1 MKDTVTVIGWISK
14 GIFRGQIE
22 LPKENKFSV
31 LLFSGETEAD
41 WVNVSL
47 ADIFERYRINRDTA
61 AVRVLL
67 VADTEVDARSSLN
80 DVTVAQAEFSWNDL
94 TAAVKNVEAKPYT
107 WYLDGTVLDGEK
119 RNWLPVSL
127 APQAKSK
134 VGYIY
139 SFPQIKISEAAL
151 GKSKNDKIMLEKPK
165 AQVRIRAKKEQ
176 PINLIKEKPTLFS
189 VLGELGREAK
199 NKV

>member
-1 MKDTVTVIGWISK
+1 MKDTATVIGWISE

-22 LPKENKFSV
+22 LPKEDQFSM
-31 LLFSGETEAD
+31 LRFEGETEAD

-47 ADIFERYRINRDTA
+47 ADIFDRYRINRDTT

-67 VADTEVDARSSLN
+67 VADTVVDARSSLN
-80 DVTVAQAEFSWNDL
+80 DVTVAQAKFSWNDL

-107 WYLDGTVLDGEK
+107 WNLDGTVLDGEK

-151 GKSKNDKIMLEKPK
+151 GKRKMQAEKK
-165 AQVRIRAKKEQ
+165 EQVQIRAKEEQKIQLKKEL
-176 PINLIKEKPTLFS
+176 PNVFD
-189 VLGELGREAK
+189 VLGEIGREPK
-199 NKV
+199 HKV

>member
-22 LPKENKFSV
+22 LPRENKFSV

-61 AVRVLL
+61 AVRLLL
-67 VADTEVDARSSLN
+67 VADTAVDARSSLN
-80 DVTVAQAEFSWNDL
+80 DVTVSQAEFSWNDL
-94 TAAVKNVEAKPYT
+94 IAAVKNVEAKPYT
-107 WYLDGTVLDGEK
+107 WNLDGTVLDGEK

-151 GKSKNDKIMLEKPK
+151 GERKMQAEKK
-165 AQVRIRAKKEQ
+165 EQVQIRAKTEPKIQLKKES
-176 PINLIKEKPTLFS
+176 PNVFD
-189 VLGELGREAK
+189 VLGEIGREPK
-199 NKV
+199 HKV

>member
-47 ADIFERYRINRDTA
+47 ADIFDRYRINRDTT

-67 VADTEVDARSSLN
+67 VADTAVDARSSLN
-80 DVTVAQAEFSWNDL
+80 DVTVAQTNFSWNDL

-107 WYLDGTVLDGEK
+107 WNLDGTVLDGEK

-151 GKSKNDKIMLEKPK
+151 GKRKMQAEKK
-165 AQVRIRAKKEQ
+165 EQVQIRAKTEPKIQLKKES
-176 PINLIKEKPTLFS
+176 PNVFD
-189 VLGELGREAK
+189 VLGEIGREPK
-199 NKV
+199 HKV

>member
-94 TAAVKNVEAKPYT
+94 TVAVKNVEAKPYT
-107 WYLDGTVLDGEK
+107 WNLDGTVLDGEK

>member
-31 LLFSGETEAD
+31 LFFSGETEAD

-107 WYLDGTVLDGEK
+107 WNLDGTVLDGEK

-151 GKSKNDKIMLEKPK
+151 GKRKMQAEKK
-165 AQVRIRAKKEQ
+165 EQVQIRAKTEPKIQLKKES
-176 PINLIKEKPTLFS
+176 PNVFD
-189 VLGELGREAK
+189 VLGEIGREPK
-199 NKV
+199 HKV

>member
-94 TAAVKNVEAKPYT
+94 TAAVKNVEAKHYT
-107 WYLDGTVLDGEK
+107 WNLDGTVLDGEK

>member
-22 LPKENKFSV
+22 LPKEDKFSM
-31 LLFSGETEAD
+31 LLFEGETEAD

-47 ADIFERYRINRDTA
+47 ADIFERYRINRDTT

-67 VADTEVDARSSLN
+67 VADTAVDARSSLN
-80 DVTVAQAEFSWNDL
+80 DVTVAQANFSWNDL

-107 WYLDGTVLDGEK
+107 WNLDGTVLDGEK

-151 GKSKNDKIMLEKPK
+151 GKRKMQAEKK
-165 AQVRIRAKKEQ
+165 EQVQIRAKTEPKIQLKKES
-176 PINLIKEKPTLFS
+176 PNVFD
-189 VLGELGREAK
+189 VLGEIGREPK
-199 NKV
+199 HKV

>member
-47 ADIFERYRINRDTA
+47 ADIFERYRINRDTT

-67 VADTEVDARSSLN
+67 VADTAVDARSSLN
-80 DVTVAQAEFSWNDL
+80 DVTVAQANFSWNDL

-107 WYLDGTVLDGEK
+107 WNLDGTVLDGEK

-151 GKSKNDKIMLEKPK
+151 GKRKMQAEKK
-165 AQVRIRAKKEQ
+165 EQVQIRAKTEPKIQLKKES
-176 PINLIKEKPTLFS
+176 PNVFD
-189 VLGELGREAK
+189 VLGEIGREPK
-199 NKV
+199 HKV

>member
-22 LPKENKFSV
+22 LPKEDKFSM
-31 LLFSGETEAD
+31 LRFEGETEAD

-47 ADIFERYRINRDTA
+47 ADIFDRYRINRDTT

-67 VADTEVDARSSLN
+67 VADTAVDARSSLN
-80 DVTVAQAEFSWNDL
+80 DVTVAQAKFSWNDL

-107 WYLDGTVLDGEK
+107 WNLDGTVLDGEK

-151 GKSKNDKIMLEKPK
+151 GKSKNDKIRQE
-165 AQVRIRAKKEQ
+165 AQKEQVQIRAKEEQKIQLKKEL
-176 PINLIKEKPTLFS
+176 PNVFD
-189 VLGELGREAK
+189 VLGEIGREPK
-199 NKV
+199 HKV

>member
-47 ADIFERYRINRDTA
+47 ADIFDRYRINRDTT

-67 VADTEVDARSSLN
+67 VADTAVDARSSLN
-80 DVTVAQAEFSWNDL
+80 DVTVAQAKFSWNDL
-94 TAAVKNVEAKPYT
+94 DAAVKNVEAKPYT
-107 WYLDGTVLDGEK
+107 WNLDGTVLDGEK

-151 GKSKNDKIMLEKPK
+151 GKRKMQAEKK
-165 AQVRIRAKKEQ
+165 EQVQIRAKTEPKIQLKKES
-176 PINLIKEKPTLFS
+176 PNVFD
-189 VLGELGREAK
+189 VLGEIGREPK
-199 NKV
+199 HKV

>member
-94 TAAVKNVEAKPYT
+94 TADVKNVEAKPYT
-107 WYLDGTVLDGEK
+107 WNLDGTVLDGEK

-139 SFPQIKISEAAL
+139 SFPQIKSSEAAL

-165 AQVRIRAKKEQ
+165 EQVRIRAKKEQ

>member
-94 TAAVKNVEAKPYT
+94 TATVKNVEAKPYT
-107 WYLDGTVLDGEK
+107 WNLDGTVLDGEK

>member
-67 VADTEVDARSSLN
+67 VADTEVDARSNLN

-107 WYLDGTVLDGEK
+107 WNLDGTVLDGEK

>member
-47 ADIFERYRINRDTA
+47 ADIFDRYRINRDTT

-67 VADTEVDARSSLN
+67 VADTAVDARSSLN
-80 DVTVAQAEFSWNDL
+80 DVTVAQAKFSWNDL
-94 TAAVKNVEAKPYT
+94 DAAVKNVEAKPYT
-107 WYLDGTVLDGEK
+107 WNLDGTVLDGEK
-119 RNWLPVSL
+119 RIWLPVSL

-151 GKSKNDKIMLEKPK
+151 GKRKMQAEKK
-165 AQVRIRAKKEQ
+165 EQVQIRAKTEPKIQLKKES
-176 PINLIKEKPTLFS
+176 PNVFD
-189 VLGELGREAK
+189 VLGEIGREPK
-199 NKV
+199 HKV

>member
-22 LPKENKFSV
+22 LPKEDKFSM
-31 LLFSGETEAD
+31 LLFEGETEAD

-47 ADIFERYRINRDTA
+47 LDIFDRYRINRDTT

-67 VADTEVDARSSLN
+67 VADTAVDARSSLN
-80 DVTVAQAEFSWNDL
+80 DVTVAQANFSWNDL

-107 WYLDGTVLDGEK
+107 WNLDGTVLDGEK

-139 SFPQIKISEAAL
+139 SFPQIKISEVAL
-151 GKSKNDKIMLEKPK
+151 GKRKMQAEKK
-165 AQVRIRAKKEQ
+165 EQVQIRAKTEPKIQLKKES
-176 PINLIKEKPTLFS
+176 PNVFD
-189 VLGELGREAK
+189 VLGEIGREPK
-199 NKV
+199 HKV

>member
-47 ADIFERYRINRDTA
+47 ADIFDRYRINRDTT

-67 VADTEVDARSSLN
+67 VADTAVDARSSLN
-80 DVTVAQAEFSWNDL
+80 DVTVAQAKFSWNDL
-94 TAAVKNVEAKPYT
+94 SAAVKNVEAKPYT
-107 WYLDGTVLDGEK
+107 WNLDGTVLDGEK

-151 GKSKNDKIMLEKPK
+151 GKRKMQAEKK
-165 AQVRIRAKKEQ
+165 EQVQIRAKTEPKIQLKKES
-176 PINLIKEKPTLFS
+176 PNVFD
-189 VLGELGREAK
+189 VLGEIGREPK
-199 NKV
+199 HKV

>member
-67 VADTEVDARSSLN
+67 VADTAVDARSSLN

-94 TAAVKNVEAKPYT
+94 SAAVKNVEAKPYT
-107 WYLDGTVLDGEK
+107 WNLDGTVLDGEK

-151 GKSKNDKIMLEKPK
+151 GKRKMQAEKK
-165 AQVRIRAKKEQ
+165 EQVQIRAKTEPKIQLKKES
-176 PINLIKEKPTLFS
+176 PNVFD
-189 VLGELGREAK
+189 VLGEIGREPK
-199 NKV
+199 HKV

>member
-67 VADTEVDARSSLN
+67 VADTAVDARSSLN

-94 TAAVKNVEAKPYT
+94 DAAVKNVEAKPYT
-107 WYLDGTVLDGEK
+107 WNLDGTVLDGEK

-151 GKSKNDKIMLEKPK
+151 GKRKMQAEKK
-165 AQVRIRAKKEQ
+165 EQVQIRAKTEPKIQLKKES
-176 PINLIKEKPTLFS
+176 PNVFD
-189 VLGELGREAK
+189 VLGEIGREPK
-199 NKV
+199 HKV

>member
-22 LPKENKFSV
+22 LPKEDKFSM
-31 LLFSGETEAD
+31 LLFEGETETD

-47 ADIFERYRINRDTA
+47 ADIFDRYRINRDTA

-67 VADTEVDARSSLN
+67 VADTAVDARSSLN
-80 DVTVAQAEFSWNDL
+80 DVTVAQANFSWNDL

-107 WYLDGTVLDGEK
+107 WNLDGTVLDGEK

-151 GKSKNDKIMLEKPK
+151 GKRKMQAEKK
-165 AQVRIRAKKEQ
+165 EQVQIRAKTEPKIQLKKES
-176 PINLIKEKPTLFS
+176 PNVFD
-189 VLGELGREAK
+189 VLGEIGREPK
-199 NKV
+199 HKV

>member
-61 AVRVLL
+61 AVRLLL
-67 VADTEVDARSSLN
+67 VADTVVDARSSLN

-94 TAAVKNVEAKPYT
+94 SAAVKNVEAKPYT
-107 WYLDGTVLDGEK
+107 WNLDGTVLDGEK

-151 GKSKNDKIMLEKPK
+151 GKRKMQAEKK
-165 AQVRIRAKKEQ
+165 EQVQIRAKTEPKIQLKKES
-176 PINLIKEKPTLFS
+176 PNVFD
-189 VLGELGREAK
+189 VLGEIGREPK
-199 NKV
+199 HKV

>member
-47 ADIFERYRINRDTA
+47 ADIFERYRINRDTT

-67 VADTEVDARSSLN
+67 VADTAVDARSSLN
-80 DVTVAQAEFSWNDL
+80 DVTVAQAKFSWNDL
-94 TAAVKNVEAKPYT
+94 TAAVKNVEAK
-107 WYLDGTVLDGEK
+107 D
-119 RNWLPVSL
+119 R
-127 APQAKSK
+127 KSTRLN
-134 VGYIY
+134 
-139 SFPQIKISEAAL
+139 SSH
-151 GKSKNDKIMLEKPK
+151 
-165 AQVRIRAKKEQ
+165 
-176 PINLIKEKPTLFS
+176 
-189 VLGELGREAK
+189 
-199 NKV
+199 

>member
-107 WYLDGTVLDGEK
+107 WNLDGTVLDGEK

-151 GKSKNDKIMLEKPK
+151 GKRKMQAEKK
-165 AQVRIRAKKEQ
+165 EQVQIRAKEEQ

>member
-22 LPKENKFSV
+22 LPKEDKFSM
-31 LLFSGETEAD
+31 LLFEGETEAD

-47 ADIFERYRINRDTA
+47 ADIFDRYRINRDTT

-67 VADTEVDARSSLN
+67 VADTAVDARSSLN
-80 DVTVAQAEFSWNDL
+80 DVTVAQANFSWNDL

-107 WYLDGTVLDGEK
+107 WNLDGTVLDGEK

-151 GKSKNDKIMLEKPK
+151 GKRKMQAEKK
-165 AQVRIRAKKEQ
+165 EQVQIRAKTEPKIQLKKES
-176 PINLIKEKPTLFS
+176 PNVFD
-189 VLGELGREAK
+189 VLGEIGREPK
-199 NKV
+199 HKV

>member
-1 MKDTVTVIGWISK
+1 MKDTATVIGWISE

-22 LPKENKFSV
+22 LPKEDQFSM
-31 LLFSGETEAD
+31 LRFEGETEAD

-47 ADIFERYRINRDTA
+47 ADIFDRYRINRDTT

-67 VADTEVDARSSLN
+67 VADTAVDARSSLN
-80 DVTVAQAEFSWNDL
+80 DVTVAQAKFSWNDL

-107 WYLDGTVLDGEK
+107 WNLDGTVLDGEK

-151 GKSKNDKIMLEKPK
+151 GKRKMQAEKK
-165 AQVRIRAKKEQ
+165 EQVQIRAKEEQKIQLKKEL
-176 PINLIKEKPTLFS
+176 PNVFD
-189 VLGELGREAK
+189 VLGEIGREPK
-199 NKV
+199 HKV

>member
-22 LPKENKFSV
+22 LPKEDKFSM
-31 LLFSGETEAD
+31 LLFEGETEAD

-47 ADIFERYRINRDTA
+47 ADIFDRYRINRDTT

-67 VADTEVDARSSLN
+67 VADTAVDARSSLN
-80 DVTVAQAEFSWNDL
+80 DVTVAQANFSWNDL

-107 WYLDGTVLDGEK
+107 WNLDGIVLDGEK

-151 GKSKNDKIMLEKPK
+151 GKRKMQAEKK
-165 AQVRIRAKKEQ
+165 EQVQIRAKTEPKIQLKKES
-176 PINLIKEKPTLFS
+176 PNVFD
-189 VLGELGREAK
+189 VLGEIGREPK
-199 NKV
+199 HKV

>member
-22 LPKENKFSV
+22 LPKEDKFSM
-31 LLFSGETEAD
+31 LLFEGETEAD

-47 ADIFERYRINRDTA
+47 LDIFDRYRINRDTT

-67 VADTEVDARSSLN
+67 VADTAVDARSSLN
-80 DVTVAQAEFSWNDL
+80 DVTVAQANFSWNDL

-107 WYLDGTVLDGEK
+107 WNLDGTVLDGEK

-151 GKSKNDKIMLEKPK
+151 GKRKMQAEKK
-165 AQVRIRAKKEQ
+165 EQVQIRAKTEPKIQLKKES
-176 PINLIKEKPTLFS
+176 PNVFD
-189 VLGELGREAK
+189 VLGEIGREPK
-199 NKV
+199 HKV

>member
-67 VADTEVDARSSLN
+67 VADTALDARSSLN

-94 TAAVKNVEAKPYT
+94 DAAVKNVEAKPYT
-107 WYLDGTVLDGEK
+107 WNLDGTVLDGEK

-151 GKSKNDKIMLEKPK
+151 GKRKMQAEKK
-165 AQVRIRAKKEQ
+165 EQVQIRAKTEPKIQLKKES
-176 PINLIKEKPTLFS
+176 PNVFD
-189 VLGELGREAK
+189 VLGEIGREPK
-199 NKV
+199 HKV